1 MCVRVSVCPCVRV
14 RVRVRTFLDPVS
26 ELEIADTSAISLKME
41 SKKGP
46 SGTFGSKSEIDLGQ
60 RIIQIL

>member
-1 MCVRVSVCPCVRV
+1 MCPCVCLSV
-14 RVRVRTFLDPVS
+14 QPSHFDPVS
-26 ELEIADTSAISLKME
+26 ELETEDTSDISLKRGGPT
-41 SKKGP
+41 KGP